1 MIVNILFFILFLML
15 SAFFSASETAIFSL
29 SSFKL
34 HKLSEKYSKARAVK
48 TLLKKPIRLLSAIVF
63 GNMLVN
69 ISIASLSTAIFVK
82 AFGENGLFFAVFLSG
97 ILILFIGEVL
107 PKTFAIHTAERL
119 SLIVSPVIIVFSKI
133 FYPIIIVMEKI
144 VDSLSYF
151 IVKKPRTSSLSDE
164 EFKAT
169 LLQSKKDG
177 QISAQEEKMISHVL
191 EFKDTQASEILIP
204 RIDIEGIDTKLS
216 QSEILDVL
224 RDKKHS
230 KFPVYEGSL
239 DNIVG
244 ILYAKEVFLNSD
256 KDYHDFL
263 HSPMFIPESK
273 GIDDLLKLF
282 LEKNERVA
290 IVLDEYGGA
299 EGLITFEDISE
310 EIFGEMYDEFEK
322 IVEQMVEISRNTW
335 KVSGKTPIKSVNMTL
350 NLDIPEEEDTI
361 AGFLLSKWER
371 IPRSNEKI
379 EFKNIIFTIER
390 ATARRIVSI
399 IIDINNK

>member
-1 MIVNILFFILFLML
+1 ML

-48 TLLKKPIRLLSAIVF
+48 ALLKKPIRLLSAIVF

-82 AFGENGLFFAVFLSG
+82 AFGENGLFLAVFLSG

-107 PKTFAIHTAERL
+107 PKTLAIHTAERL